1 MREEIEENIPNDLG
15 QQYNKLQYNFNLN
28 FNF

>member
-15 QQYNKLQYNFNLN
+15 QQYNKLQYNLILIFN
-28 FNF
+28 